1 MKANKRMSGIEFYKK
16 FGILVILGGIIML
29 FSILASNFFNVGN
42 IFSILRQQSFQGI
55 LAIGMVLCMLTGG
68 VDLSVGSLTAFCGM
82 AGALFMRAYPIP
94 YTTFNP
100 NPIVG
105 ALIGITAGIAW
116 GFVNGVLINEL
127 KIPPLIAT
135 LATYESIRG
144 LVYIISGALPIY
156 DGLEDYFV
164 FLGQGSLFGVI
175 PIPVIFMLVL
185 FATFWVILSKTTYG
199 RHIYCVGGNEE
210 VARLSGINVKKI
222 KYSAYMISGAMCGIA
237 GMLLVARTNSMQP
250 NAALGYEFEVIT
262 ACVLGGVSMNGG
274 EGKLWG
280 AMVGIVIMGILL
292 NGLIQVGLNDFYREV
307 FSGVVLVI
315 AVGIDSYSRNHK
327 ENLAEML
334 KAGEAELGQVAQ
346 N

>member
-1 MKANKRMSGIEFYKK
+1 MNVKRKMTGLEFYKK
-16 FGILVILGGIIML
+16 YGILIILVGIIVL
-29 FSILASNFFNVGN
+29 FSILAPNFLNFGN

-68 VDLSVGSLTAFCGM
+68 VDLSVGSVTAFCGM
-82 AGALFMRAYPIP
+82 AGAMIMRAAPTSSGGIN
-94 YTTFNP
+94 TIFGVV
-100 NPIVG
+100 VG
-105 ALIGITAGIAW
+105 ILVGIAW

-127 KIPPLIAT
+127 KIAPLIAT
-135 LATYESIRG
+135 LATYESVRG
-144 LVYIISGALPIY
+144 LVYIISGAIPIY
-156 DGLEDYFV
+156 EGLEDAFI
-164 FLGQGSLFGVI
+164 FCGQGSLFGVI
-175 PIPVIFMLVL
+175 PIPVIFMIVIFAIFWIVL
-185 FATFWVILSKTTYG
+185 SQTTYG
-199 RHIYCVGGNEE
+199 RHVYCVGGNEE

-222 KYSAYMISGAMCGIA
+222 KYSAYMVSGAMCGIA
-237 GMLLVARTNSMQP
+237 GLLLVARTSSMQP

-315 AVGIDSYSRNHK
+315 AVGIDAYSRNHK
-327 ENLAEML
+327 ENLTDLL
-334 KAGEAELGQVAQ
+334 KKEKLNSNE
-346 N
+346 

>member
-1 MKANKRMSGIEFYKK
+1 MKAKKSISGIEFYKK
-16 FGILVILGGIIML
+16 YGILVILAGIIIL
-29 FSILASNFFNVGN
+29 FSILAPNFFNVGN
-42 IFSILRQQSFQGI
+42 IFSVLRQQSFQGI

-105 ALIGITAGIAW
+105 TLIGIVTGIAW
-116 GFVNGVLINEL
+116 GFVNGVLINEI

-144 LVYIISGALPIY
+144 LVYIITGALPIY

-164 FLGQGSLFGVI
+164 FSGQGSLFGVI
-175 PIPVIFMLVL
+175 PIPVIIALAL
-185 FATFWVILSKTTYG
+185 FAVFWIIISKTTYG
-199 RHIYCVGGNEE
+199 RHVYCVGGNEE
-210 VARLSGINVKKI
+210 VARLSGIDVKKI

-237 GMLLVARTNSMQP
+237 GMLLVARTSSMQP
-250 NAALGYEFEVIT
+250 NAAIGYEFEVIT

-315 AVGIDSYSRNHK
+315 AVGIDSYSHNRK
-327 ENLAEML
+327 ENLTELL
-334 KAGEAELGQVAQ
+334 KAEAVGHR
-346 N
+346 